1 MTSSEKQPE
10 KVHAR
15 RAMVTGFVALFP
27 IVLTVLLLYWCWRMI
42 QTASTPVHALMQE
55 MAWLIGGAEALVP
68 KALSTLVALILAV
81 IFVYALG
88 WSLAYI
94 FGKRMMGWADKV
106 FSALPV
112 VNYVYPH
119 AKQLSDFLFGERKV
133 KFSRVVAI
141 EYPRKGLY
149 SIGFVTS
156 EGLEKL
162 SRHVG
167 KKMISVF
174 VPTSPTPFTGWT
186 VLVDESEVM
195 PMSMSVDEAV
205 RYTVTC
211 GVITSRRDAESL
223 AHDEQRQLPD
233 QSSGNSADPGRQ
245 DGSA

>member
-1 MTSSEKQPE
+1 MEKQPE

-15 RAMVTGFVALFP
+15 RAIVTGFIALFP

-42 QTASTPVHALMQE
+42 QTASTPVHNLMQE
-55 MAWLIGGAEALVP
+55 LTWLIGGREALVP
-68 KALSTLVALILAV
+68 KSLSTLVALILAIIV
-81 IFVYALG
+81 VYVLG

-94 FGKRMMGWADKV
+94 FGKRMMGWTDKV
-106 FSALPV
+106 FNSLPI

-149 SIGFVTS
+149 SLGFVTS
-156 EGLEKL
+156 EGLDRL
-162 SRHVG
+162 SSHVG
-167 KKMISVF
+167 KKMVSVF

-186 VLVDESEVM
+186 VLVEESEVI
-195 PMSMSVDEAV
+195 PMNMSVDEAA
-205 RYTVTC
+205 RFTVTC

-223 AHDEQRQLPD
+223 AQGNHPQLPD
-233 QSSGNSADPGRQ
+233 RSSDANGDSA
-245 DGSA
+245 